1 MLYSYLPHYEM
12 SWTLGHL
19 RYVSYALA
27 QSAKWKFLL
36 HFSHSISLMS
46 ETQTEIECPILSDPL
61 MATSETIEE
70 AYTGRSMPQDL
81 LVQIPSSKI
90 VFCRL
95 RQRSVEVC
103 TSTWRPCA
111 FDCVH
116 GSSVFVG
123 GGGTLGN
130 WERIGLTFCWVA
142 AGNKMMFNSRQACVS
157 GLYFS
162 VIIIPS
168 PSQL

>member
-36 HFSHSISLMS
+36 HFSHSISLLS

-103 TSTWRPCA
+103 TSMCIQLHPWEQRVCWKGR
-111 FDCVH
+111 DSWELGEDWVNVLLG
-116 GSSVFVG
+116 GSR
-123 GGGTLGN
+123 
-130 WERIGLTFCWVA
+130 E
-142 AGNKMMFNSRQACVS
+142 
-157 GLYFS
+157 
-162 VIIIPS
+162 
-168 PSQL
+168 